1 MSFLYKTF
9 FAIFWNH
16 IDWLLSII
24 IINNEISSIY
34 SKYHDYHKI
43 LRNILLCLFG
53 MSSPG
58 ESLNSNNLQIFLEK
72 LRFFLRIQNMIFYNI
87 INYYSQLDICIE
99 ISIWNAK
106 FINNHILFVQKLVLI
121 SISKKNIS
129 IALII
134 VYTIKNIGFN
144 LKIQKW
150 FL

>member
-87 INYYSQLDICIE
+87 INYYSQLDIWN
-99 ISIWNAK
+99 IWNAK

>member
-87 INYYSQLDICIE
+87 INYYSQLDIWN
-99 ISIWNAK
+99 IWNAK
-106 FINNHILFVQKLVLI
+106 FINNHILFVQKLILI
-121 SISKKNIS
+121 SISKKKIS

>member
-106 FINNHILFVQKLVLI
+106 FINNHILFVQKLILI

>member
-43 LRNILLCLFG
+43 SRNILLCLFG

-58 ESLNSNNLQIFLEK
+58 ESLISNNLQIFLEK

>member
-9 FAIFWNH
+9 FAISWNH
-16 IDWLLSII
+16 IDWSLSII

-87 INYYSQLDICIE
+87 INYYSQLDIWN
-99 ISIWNAK
+99 IWNAK
-106 FINNHILFVQKLVLI
+106 FINNHILFVQKLILI
-121 SISKKNIS
+121 SISKKKIS

>member
-106 FINNHILFVQKLVLI
+106 FINNHILFVQKLILI
-121 SISKKNIS
+121 SISKKKHFNS
-129 IALII
+129 INNCI
-134 VYTIKNIGFN
+134 YNKKYRF
-144 LKIQKW
+144 
-150 FL
+150 

>member
-87 INYYSQLDICIE
+87 INYYSQLDIWN
-99 ISIWNAK
+99 IWNAK
-106 FINNHILFVQKLVLI
+106 FINNHILFVQKLILI
-121 SISKKNIS
+121 SISKKKHFNS
-129 IALII
+129 INNCI
-134 VYTIKNIGFN
+134 YNKKYRF
-144 LKIQKW
+144 
-150 FL
+150 